1 MSKKDFV
8 RGNDRLDRML
18 ATVPTGEIEQ
28 FETEAAELDRIHA
41 MTLAMVREAGKH
53 TQVEIARE
61 LHTTQGHVSQIERRD
76 DMLLS
81 TLRNYLTATGAQN
94 PRIVVTVNGH
104 DVELNI

>member
-8 RGNDRLDRML
+8 RGNERLDRML
-18 ATVPTGEIEQ
+18 AAVPAEEIEQ

-41 MTLAMVREAGKH
+41 MTLTMVREAGKH
-53 TQVEIARE
+53 TQVELARE

>member
-1 MSKKDFV
+1 MNKKEFV
-8 RGNDRLDRML
+8 HGNERLGRML
-18 ATVPTGEIEQ
+18 ATVPAEEIKQ

-41 MTLAMVREAGKH
+41 MSLAMVREAGKR

-61 LHTTQGHVSQIERRD
+61 LHTSQGHVSQIEKRD

-94 PRIVVTVNGH
+94 PRILVTVNGH